1 MRRVIDCH
9 PLGGSPLDELQT
21 AWIDD
26 PEAAASE
33 ASFHSDLATV
43 ATPYLA
49 LQADFFPTV
58 PELHNIIETPD
69 QIILL
74 IEDRS
79 QWQHLST
86 VWHMPLQSPLQ
97 HIQWLFELT
106 LLWEALTPWNAQA
119 SLLNAAN
126 LIIDKHNLLCLGQ
139 LKVATDSS
147 KASLT
152 LLGHV
157 LLETFINSQSKP
169 LASLK
174 DLITE
179 LASGHITEPSELKQ
193 RLADLAEHEHSA
205 QHDNLSHG
213 GSDTPLSPPD
223 LSDDDSSYTVNISN
237 GDEEGDGAIWNDEDA
252 AWDYSSIETNTED
265 SNINSIAELP
275 TMVLPMKL
283 DRLDE
288 AGLSHVGQQRNH
300 NEDYF
305 FSQIKSVK
313 VRDLDGPTLD
323 AWGIFI
329 LCDGMGGHACGEVAS
344 QLAVSTLKDFFDQH
358 WQSETGLP
366 DEATL
371 KRAVAQ
377 ANQAIFDLN
386 QSNAS
391 SGHNRMGT
399 TLVMLLICNLGA
411 AVVHVGDS
419 RLYTYTKR
427 LGLQQMTVDHEVG
440 QREIKRGV
448 EPAIAYARPDAYQL
462 TQALGPRRSKD
473 LRPGVTFLEMSEDT
487 LFLLCSDGL
496 SDHNLLENH
505 ASDYIAPLLSS
516 KANLDDGLGQLIDL
530 ANDKNGHDNITA
542 IIARLKLKPDMSELP
557 C

>member
-43 ATPYLA
+43 AIPYLA

-79 QWQHLST
+79 QWQPLST
-86 VWHMPLQSPLQ
+86 AWHMPLQSPLQ

-106 LLWEALTPWNAQA
+106 LLWEALAPWNAQS
-119 SLLNAAN
+119 SLMNATN
-126 LIIDKHNLLCLGQ
+126 LTIDEHNLLCLRE
-139 LKVATDSS
+139 LEVATNSS
-147 KASLT
+147 KVSLAQ
-152 LLGHV
+152 LGHF
-157 LLETFINSQSKP
+157 LLENLINSQAKP
-169 LASLK
+169 FAPLK
-174 DLITE
+174 HLISN
-179 LASGHITEPSELKQ
+179 LASGQITEPAELK
-193 RLADLAEHEHSA
+193 RCLADLAEHEHAA
-205 QHDNLSHG
+205 QHDSPSHG

-223 LSDDDSSYTVNISN
+223 LSADDSSSTVNIAN
-237 GDEEGDGAIWNDEDA
+237 GDEEGDGAIWNDEDF
-252 AWDYSSIETNTED
+252 AWDDSSVETNTED
-265 SNINSIAELP
+265 GNTNSIAELP

-300 NEDYF
+300 NEDCF

-313 VRDLDGPTLD
+313 IRDFNGPTLD
-323 AWGIFI
+323 ANGLFI

-344 QLAVSTLKDFFDQH
+344 QLAVSTLQAFFEQH
-358 WQSETGLP
+358 WQAETGLP

-377 ANQAIFDLN
+377 ANRAIFDLN

-419 RLYTYTKR
+419 RLYSYTKR
-427 LGLQQMTVDHEVG
+427 LGLQQITVDHEVG

-462 TQALGPRRSKD
+462 TQALGPRHSKD
-473 LRPGVTFLEMSEDT
+473 LRPGITFLEMSEDT

-505 ASDYIAPLLSS
+505 VSDYIEPLLSS
-516 KANLDDGLGQLIDL
+516 KANLDDGLAQLIDL

-542 IIARLKLKPDMSELP
+542 VIARLKLKPDMSELP
-557 C
+557 